1 MQIISSYIYEE
12 SRLEGSKGRC
22 TKRKVISPVV
32 GSCQLSVVEKKWR
45 RKVGGETP
53 GRLQQFT
60 KETPQGPVV
69 QKEDPTVGSGGIVS
83 CHYCGGVG
91 GGRGGEGC
99 GGGG

>member
-1 MQIISSYIYEE
+1 MHQ
-12 SRLEGSKGRC
+12 
-22 TKRKVISPVV
+22 RKVISPVV

-45 RKVGGETP
+45 RKGGGETP
-53 GRLQQFT
+53 GRVQQFT

-83 CHYCGGVG
+83 YHYCGGVG
-91 GGRGGEGC
+91 GGRGG

>member
-1 MQIISSYIYEE
+1 M
-12 SRLEGSKGRC
+12 LEGSKGRC

-45 RKVGGETP
+45 RKGGKETP
-53 GRLQQFT
+53 GRVQQFT

-83 CHYCGGVG
+83 YHYCGGVG

>member
-1 MQIISSYIYEE
+1 M
-12 SRLEGSKGRC
+12 
-22 TKRKVISPVV
+22 V

-45 RKVGGETP
+45 RKGGGETP
-53 GRLQQFT
+53 GRVQQFT

-91 GGRGGEGC
+91 GGRGG
-99 GGGG
+99 GGGGGETPGMGHQGRPWPWHGAQKAW